1 MKSRININSIAKRSG
16 VSTTTVSNLING
28 TEKIPI
34 SVAKRERIME
44 VMRAANYR
52 PSCASSQLRRQ
63 QHLSGC
69 AVFIFGSHPVLNAFG
84 VVRNPMLGELIAR
97 LDRDLR
103 AGFGL
108 ALEPRAVADEDSL
121 RSWNETIAD
130 AEAVLYYGQINA
142 KLLELTQRRNIP
154 LVVIAETA
162 TPVTRGVLAAPLLV
176 DYVYWNAAS
185 HLETMLEHVR
195 ARGARRLVFVSSWNI
210 ERNRKI
216 GFAVEAEAKIAKFT
230 EYIAAHPEMTGQ
242 LFCPPVPDNA
252 DPYYEGRN
260 AYDAIRGEG
269 ALLASADTMVGHN
282 DFVAQ
287 GVIAALRDQ
296 GLIPGRE
303 VKVTGEGD
311 YPECRHLVP
320 AVTTI
325 TYDRQSLSTAVCGI
339 LKRKLADNRT
349 LGERIPVASHI
360 LVRETA

>member
-1 MKSRININSIAKRSG
+1 MKARININSIAKRAG

-52 PSCASSQLRRQ
+52 PSCASSRLRRK

-84 VVRNPMLGELIAR
+84 VVRNPMLGELIAH

-108 ALEPRAVADEDSL
+108 ALEPRAVAAVDSL

-130 AEAVLYYGQINA
+130 AEAVICYGQMDVN
-142 KLLELTQRRNIP
+142 LLELTQRRNIP

-162 TPVTRGVLAAPLLV
+162 TPLTRGVLAAPLVV

-195 ARGARRLVFVSSWNI
+195 ARGARHLLFVSSWNI
-210 ERNRKI
+210 ERNHQT

-230 EYIAAHPEMTGQ
+230 EYIAAHPELTGQ
-242 LFCPPVPDNA
+242 LFCPPMPTNTA
-252 DPYYEGRN
+252 PYYEGRN
-260 AYDAIRGEG
+260 VYDAIKGQD
-269 ALLASADTMVGHN
+269 ALLAAADTMVGHN

-287 GVIAALRDQ
+287 GVIAALRDR
-296 GLIPGRE
+296 GLVAGRE

-311 YPECRHLVP
+311 YPECRYLMP

-325 TYDRQSLSTAVCGI
+325 TYDRQALSTAVCGI

-349 LGERIPVASHI
+349 LGERLPIASHI
-360 LVRETA
+360 LIRETA

>member
-1 MKSRININSIAKRSG
+1 MKSRININSIAKRAG

-34 SVAKRERIME
+34 SVAKRQRIME

-52 PSCASSQLRRQ
+52 PSCASSQLRRK

-69 AVFIFGSHPVLNAFG
+69 VVFIFGSYAALNAFDM
-84 VVRNPMLGELIAR
+84 VRNPMLGELIVR

-108 ALEPRAVADEDSL
+108 VLEPRAVADEDSL

-130 AEAVLYYGQINA
+130 AEAVICYGRIDV

-154 LVVIAETA
+154 LVVIADTT
-162 TPVTRGVLAAPLLV
+162 TPVTRGVLEVPLLV

-185 HLETMLEHVR
+185 HLETMIEHAR
-195 ARGARRLVFVSSWNI
+195 ARGARRLAFVSSWNI
-210 ERNRKI
+210 ERNHKI

-230 EYIAAHPEMTGQ
+230 EYVAAHPDLTGQ
-242 LFCPPVPDNA
+242 LFCPPMPDNTA
-252 DPYYEGRN
+252 PYYEGRN
-260 AYDAIRGEG
+260 AYDAIKGQE
-269 ALLASADTMVGHN
+269 AFLTSADTIVGHN

-287 GVIAALRDQ
+287 GVIAALRDR
-296 GLIPGRE
+296 GLVPGRD

-311 YPECRHLVP
+311 YPECRYLVP

-325 TYDRQSLSTAVCGI
+325 TYDRQALSTAVCGI